1 MKTIRKVLSSVL
13 IAIAA
18 SSALGAKLSSSVPK
32 GWDEDFASA
41 KENAGKYFTPL
52 KIVKGM
58 VDMVDIK
65 EGDEICDPACGV
77 GKFLLEA
84 ALKVPLPCPGS
95 QERA

>member
-1 MKTIRKVLSSVL
+1 M
-13 IAIAA
+13 
-18 SSALGAKLSSSVPK
+18 
-32 GWDEDFASA
+32 
-41 KENAGKYFTPL
+41 

-84 ALKVPLPCPGS
+84 ALKIDEPFAFENGHVTKKLNSMDMKKKWMRKDQQVAMTLPLFWPRQIP
-95 QERA
+95 